1 MDKKWIYYGVFFSD
15 VTKRALLDYTAKLS
29 VEKGFTIPE
38 DWKIYG
44 DHMTLVFND
53 KSEKAQE
60 DAEFYEEQ
68 LVGKDVSLRV
78 THVGVSDRA
87 VALGVDYQTANEH
100 SHITIA
106 IAPDAKPVESNDI
119 TNWMTTGGGFYVT
132 GKVNKFVK
140 H

>member
-15 VTKRALLDYTAKLS
+15 TTKRVLLDYTKKLGI
-29 VEKGFTIPE
+29 EKDFIIPD
-38 DWKIYG
+38 DWKIYC

-53 KSEKAQE
+53 KTERAQE

-68 LVGKDVSLRV
+68 LVGQDVSLRV

-106 IAPDAKPVESNDI
+106 IAQDAKPVESNNI
-119 TNWMTTGGGFYVT
+119 TNWMETNGDFYVT